1 MCGKLE
7 KYPSKIDPIL
17 KTLINKC
24 LEKDEVTRLSAREMI
39 YFLDDLEIDY
49 FGEVISTELIK
60 ESQERY

>member
-1 MCGKLE
+1 MSGKLE

-24 LEKDEVTRLSAREMI
+24 LEKDEVARLSAREMI
-39 YFLDDLEIDY
+39 YFQDDLEIDY